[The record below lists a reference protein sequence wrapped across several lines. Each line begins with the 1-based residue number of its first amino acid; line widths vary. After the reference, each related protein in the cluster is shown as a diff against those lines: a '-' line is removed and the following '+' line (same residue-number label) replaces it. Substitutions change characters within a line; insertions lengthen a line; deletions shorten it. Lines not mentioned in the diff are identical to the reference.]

1 MTATYNSFA
10 TEGDKTKKEWENYKK
25 TVYSRWIH
33 VYPISKFTYS
43 GLWTLDNVS
52 KFEHYKV
59 IYSGTCYL
67 RPALQPTKSSLILQV
82 VLNWR
87 YLKQGNTVKGLER
100 VV

>member
-1 MTATYNSFA
+1 MTATYDSFA

-52 KFEHYKV
+52 KF
-59 IYSGTCYL
+59 
-67 RPALQPTKSSLILQV
+67 
-82 VLNWR
+82 
-87 YLKQGNTVKGLER
+87 
-100 VV
+100 